1 MKNKIAITSAF
12 LAASSFSFAEI
23 ALTENISV
31 EGFVDMSYSQG
42 SADADQGAADFNE
55 STNSYALD
63 QVEISWLFDF
73 SPVTAQIDLEYEEG
87 QFSGTNVEQAF
98 VTYDLSGPGAITAG
112 RFASMLGFEAF
123 EPTGLYQF
131 STAYAASGAL
141 TDLTDNFT
149 EGQDQAGNFTQKA
162 APVGDF
168 RGVTSLNFLP
178 GYNQGV
184 KYTYTTETRFYG
196 ISLLDGDEDG
206 SRLGGDN
213 DNFDATTGY
222 AIEAAA
228 AFDLG
233 NGLNWFLGLRIEDN
247 DPNRPTDEAPLRQFN
262 DTQEDLEIINTY
274 LTYETGAWTF
284 AGEVVLGEQDN
295 VGDNS
300 DVEGTLALV
309 MANYA
314 YSDVA
319 SVTARF
325 SMGDQETEVATSTQE
340 EDIEF
345 TKLSL
350 AHLYAFSDNL
360 AVCAEISFTEG
371 EVDPVGANNSI
382 DFESTDVAVELLFTF

>member
-42 SADADQGAADFNE
+42 SADADQGALDVNE
-55 STNSYALD
+55 STNSYAID

-73 SPVTAQIDLEYEEG
+73 SPVTAQIDLEYEG
-87 QFSGTNVEQAF
+87 ADDNGIVEQAF
-98 VTYDLSGPGAITAG
+98 VTYDLQGAGAITAG

-131 STAYAASGAL
+131 STAYDASASL
-141 TDLTDNFT
+141 TDLSEDNGDVI
-149 EGQDQAGNFTQKA
+149 EEAGE
-162 APVGDF
+162 
-168 RGVTSLNFLP
+168 LNVLP

-184 KYTYTTETRFYG
+184 KYTHTTETRFYG

-206 SRLGGDN
+206 DRFGGDN
-213 DNFDATTGY
+213 DDATGY
-222 AIEAAA
+222 AVEAAA

-233 NGLNWFLGLRIEDN
+233 NGLNWFLGLRLEDN
-247 DPNRPTDEAPLRQFN
+247 DPDRGSGD
-262 DTQEDLEIINTY
+262 QEDLQIFNTY

-284 AGEVVLGEQDN
+284 AGEIVLAE
-295 VGDNS
+295 GDN
-300 DVEGTLALV
+300 EGDNNDIEGSLGLL

-319 SVTARF
+319 SVTARI
-325 SMGDQETEVATSTQE
+325 SMGDLAEEAGVQE
-340 EDIEF
+340 EDVEF

-350 AHLYAFSDNL
+350 AHLYAISDNL
-360 AVCAEISFTEG
+360 AVCAEVSFTEG

-382 DFESTDVAVELLFTF
+382 DFESTDFAVELLFTF

>member
-12 LAASSFSFAEI
+12 LAVSSFSFAEI

-87 QFSGTNVEQAF
+87 QFGGTNVEQAF
-98 VTYDLSGPGAITAG
+98 ITYDLSGPGAITAG

-131 STAYAASGAL
+131 STAYSASGSLA
-141 TDLTDNFT
+141 DLANNNFENST
-149 EGQDQAGNFTQKA
+149 RINANDFEEAKAG
-162 APVGDF
+162 PVGDF
-168 RGVTSLNFLP
+168 RGVTSVDFLP

-184 KYTYTTETRFYG
+184 KYTYTTETSFYG

-213 DNFDATTGY
+213 DNFDAGSGY

-247 DPNRPTDEAPLRQFN
+247 DPERPSGFGDFN
-262 DTQEDLEIINTY
+262 DTQENLEIINTY

-325 SMGDQETEVATSTQE
+325 SMGDQETDVAPSQQ

-360 AVCAEISFTEG
+360 ALCAEVSFTEG
-371 EVDPVGANNSI
+371 EVDPVGNNNSI